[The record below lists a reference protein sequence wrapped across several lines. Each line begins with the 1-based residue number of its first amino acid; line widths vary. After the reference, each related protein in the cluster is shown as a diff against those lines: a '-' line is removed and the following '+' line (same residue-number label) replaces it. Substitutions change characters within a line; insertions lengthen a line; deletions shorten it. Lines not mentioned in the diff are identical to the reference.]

1 MTIKCQ
7 ENILAVDDD
16 PNLLVAIKR
25 QFRGEYNVVTA
36 EGGAE
41 GLRLISKHSPFAV
54 VVSDMRMPE
63 MNGIQFLA
71 QVSKLSPDTTR
82 VMLTGNA
89 DLDTAMHAVNEGN
102 IFRFL
107 VKPCHK
113 TTMSWAIDSAVK
125 QYRLVKAERELLEGT
140 LKGSIQVL
148 TDILASVNP
157 VAFSRTSRVQKY
169 VRQIAQHLELSNV
182 WQYELAA
189 LLSQV
194 GCVTLPADTLD
205 KFVSGVELTE
215 NEKKMIREHPA
226 VGHDLLE
233 KIPRLEV
240 VAEMIGQQCKPYK
253 EYALRGALPKQPEL
267 LGAIILKATLDF
279 DLFVSRGLS
288 KSQAIDEMNKQS
300 TEYCPHIL
308 GELRHLMVI
317 DADVRIRVV
326 ETTDLDESM
335 ILAEDIRTD
344 ENLLLAAKG
353 QQVTR
358 SMRGL
363 LNNFI
368 SQGRIKKTTR
378 IIISADQ
385 TEESAV
391 KQAPVSA

>member
-1 MTIKCQ
+1 MTTKCQ
-7 ENILAVDDD
+7 ENILVVDDD
-16 PNLLVAIKR
+16 PNLLAAIKR
-25 QFRGEYNVVTA
+25 QLRGEYNVVTA
-36 EGGAE
+36 EGGTE
-41 GLRLISKHSPFAV
+41 GLRLISKHNSFAV
-54 VVSDMRMPE
+54 VISDMRMPE

-71 QVSKLSPDTTR
+71 KVCKLSPDTTR

-89 DLDTAMHAVNEGN
+89 DLETAMHAVNEGN

-113 TTMSWAIDSAVK
+113 NTISWAINSAVK

-140 LKGSIQVL
+140 LKGSIRVL

-169 VRQIAQHLELSNV
+169 VRQIAQHLEVSNI

-194 GCVTLPADTLD
+194 GCVTLPAETLD
-205 KFVSGVELTE
+205 KYVSGLELTE
-215 NEKKMIREHPA
+215 DEEKMIREHPA
-226 VGHDLLE
+226 VGQDLLE

-253 EYALRGALPKQPEL
+253 EYSLRGALPKQPEL

-279 DLFVSRGLS
+279 DLFVSRGLP
-288 KSQAIDEMNKQS
+288 KSQAIEQMNKRC
-300 TEYCPHIL
+300 TEYCPLIL
-308 GELRHLMVI
+308 GELQHLMVI
-317 DADVRIRVV
+317 DADVQIRVV

-368 SQGRIKKTTR
+368 SQGRIKKKVR
-378 IIISADQ
+378 VIISADQ

-391 KQAPVSA
+391 EQAPVSA